1 MRISGLV
8 MRSMIGS
15 IFFLCFMA
23 QAEPI
28 VTLEDECTSLK
39 CAPITCMTVSVCL
52 KNEFLSRSI
61 FDNRLKREINDTELD
76 IDWGLVRPKVLTLGA
91 IESALDYN
99 LTLVNGRQRI
109 GRSTYQAVVE
119 ALAMELGVDYELVL
133 VTPLNREETV
143 SSGKPGTV
151 MDKFAHVGTMLEKGE
166 IDLVL
171 GAFNVLE
178 SRLSNVEFS
187 RFFGFHKHTIVMKTP
202 FRAQKAD
209 SLIAPFSRDVSTHLY
224 HVPYKLVQSC
234 PE

>member
-151 MDKFAHVGTMLEKGE
+151 MDKFAHVGTMLEKG
-166 IDLVL
+166 V
-171 GAFNVLE
+171 
-178 SRLSNVEFS
+178 SRL
-187 RFFGFHKHTIVMKTP
+187 
-202 FRAQKAD
+202 
-209 SLIAPFSRDVSTHLY
+209 Y
-224 HVPYKLVQSC
+224 Y
-234 PE
+234 